1 MMRILLF
8 GKRGQLGWE
17 LHRQL
22 IHLGEV
28 TALDQPDVDFSSPES
43 LRPLI
48 REIEPTLII
57 NAAAYTAVDRAEEE
71 QDLARQVNAVAP
83 SVLAEEASK
92 LGAGLIHYSTDYI
105 FDGSSG
111 TAYREE
117 DESNPINT
125 YGRTKL
131 DGERAI
137 AQQCDR
143 YWILRTSWVYSFRGP
158 SFAQRV
164 LTWARSKKQLEIV
177 TDQVGSP
184 TWCRTL
190 AIATT
195 YALLGGNS
203 DTLNWIAKHTGIYHV
218 AGKGQCSRHD
228 FAQEL
233 VRCDPRREEQC
244 LEEILP
250 AKSEQ
255 FPSLAKRPPY
265 TPLNCDR
272 FESTFGVSIPDWKVA
287 LRLAV
292 EEYA

>member
-28 TALDQPDVDFSSPES
+28 TALDQPDIDFASPES

-48 REIEPTLII
+48 QEIEPNLIV

-71 QDLARQVNAVAP
+71 PDLAHQVNAVAP

-105 FDGSSG
+105 FDGSLG

-117 DESNPINT
+117 DEPNPINT

-137 AQQCDR
+137 AQGCER

-158 SFAQRV
+158 SFAQKV
-164 LTWARSKKQLEIV
+164 LTWSRSKKQLEIV

-184 TWCRTL
+184 TWCQIL
-190 AIATT
+190 ATATT
-195 YALLGGNS
+195 HALLRGNT
-203 DTLNWIAKHTGIYHV
+203 DPPNWITRHAGIYHV
-218 AGKGQCSRHD
+218 AGKGQCNRYE

-233 VRCDPRREEQC
+233 VNSDPRRDEHC

-250 AKSEQ
+250 AKSDQ

-272 FESTFGVSIPDWKVA
+272 FENTFGVPIPDWKVA

>member
-1 MMRILLF
+1 MRILLF
-8 GKRGQLGWE
+8 GKYGQLGWE

-28 TALDQPDVDFSSPES
+28 TALDQPDVNFASPES

-48 REIEPTLII
+48 RDIEPTLIV
-57 NAAAYTAVDRAEEE
+57 NAAAYTAVDRAEEDP
-71 QDLARQVNAVAP
+71 DLARQVNAVAP

-111 TAYREE
+111 TVYRED
-117 DESNPINT
+117 DEPNPINT
-125 YGRTKL
+125 YGQTKL
-131 DGERAI
+131 DGERAVMRH
-137 AQQCDR
+137 CER

-184 TWCRTL
+184 TWSRTL
-190 AIATT
+190 ATATT
-195 YALLGGNS
+195 HALLAGNPDPLS
-203 DTLNWIAKHTGIYHV
+203 WLTKHTGVYHA
-218 AGKGQCSRHD
+218 AGKGQCSRYEL
-228 FAQEL
+228 AQEL
-233 VRCDPRREEQC
+233 VNSDPRREEQC

-265 TPLNCDR
+265 TPLNCDH
-272 FESTFGVSIPDWKVA
+272 FESTFEVSIPDWKVA

>member
-1 MMRILLF
+1 MRILLL

-28 TALDQPDVDFSSPES
+28 TALDQPEVDFASPES

-48 REIEPTLII
+48 QEVEPTLIV
-57 NAAAYTAVDRAEEE
+57 NAAAYTSVDRAEKEP
-71 QDLARQVNAVAP
+71 DLARQVNAVAP

-105 FDGSSG
+105 FDGSSD
-111 TAYREE
+111 TAYRE
-117 DESNPINT
+117 DDKPNPLNT

-131 DGERAI
+131 EGERAVI
-137 AQQCDR
+137 QRGDR
-143 YWILRTSWVYSFRGP
+143 YWILRTSWVYSFRSP
-158 SFAQRV
+158 SFAHSV

-190 AIATT
+190 ATATT
-195 YALLGGNS
+195 HALLRGNT
-203 DTLNWIAKHTGIYHV
+203 DPLNRIAKHTGIYHV
-218 AGKGQCSRHD
+218 AGKGQCSRFE

-233 VRCDPRREEQC
+233 LLSDPRREEQC
-244 LEEILP
+244 LEELLP

-255 FPSLAKRPPY
+255 FPSPAERPPY

-292 EEYA
+292 EEYS